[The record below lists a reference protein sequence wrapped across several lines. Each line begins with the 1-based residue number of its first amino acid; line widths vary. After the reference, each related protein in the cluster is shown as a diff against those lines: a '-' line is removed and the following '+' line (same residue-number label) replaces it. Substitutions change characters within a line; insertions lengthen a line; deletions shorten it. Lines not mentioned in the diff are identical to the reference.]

1 MEWSTVRRN
10 VEYAA
15 WAHGVADADIAQR
28 ADESLERV
36 GLLDRRGS
44 RARSLS
50 GGMRPRLG
58 LACALAH
65 SPELTTLDEPTVG
78 LDPVQRAELRHQ
90 IAEHGREGVV
100 VVVAQFRQ
108 SMPAWAV
115 LAGWIGVCVARVHH
129 SSRHRA
135 RRLDRRCRL
144 QHTAGR
150 AGLTGGLGCVRR
162 DPPRHSHRVL
172 RRPGPLSRPGAAARL
187 RDQRHPAAQSAVL
200 RHGFELHVVPLD
212 STAGHHLGDEY
223 RVLPAPVLHLGDCGG
238 HRGRGRPRRG
248 ESRRKQKGS
257 ARHLLVP
264 VTAGSL
270 GDHRYD
276 HASPRP
282 ARHRE
287 RRPMHRPPRIPP
299 LPLSQRRTRQTIR
312 RRKRRRHRG
321 SAPRM
326 RAMPSITFTQEYE
339 PAVESTYFIDRL
351 STSRTNWI
359 QVVYRN
365 SEGLYIGATCGPS
378 EAIESD
384 SIKQSLF
391 HRVGE
396 TRGPEAPRGLR
407 DRRVRIVAQRRRTGA
422 AGIPTSRRPSLHR
435 VVRAHQS
442 QFFDC
447 TISKKDLP

>member
-1 MEWSTVRRN
+1 MDRGVCGPRSPAPVDHRGPHPR
-10 VEYAA
+10 AA
-15 WAHGVADADIAQR
+15 PRHNRDPTA
-28 ADESLERV
+28 
-36 GLLDRRGS
+36 LLDHGRRRGGNPH
-44 RARSLS
+44 RRRPGS
-50 GGMRPRLG
+50 G
-58 LACALAH
+58 
-65 SPELTTLDEPTVG
+65 T
-78 LDPVQRAELRHQ
+78 
-90 IAEHGREGVV
+90 
-100 VVVAQFRQ
+100 
-108 SMPAWAV
+108 
-115 LAGWIGVCVARVHH
+115 

-172 RRPGPLSRPGAAARL
+172 RRPRPLSRPGAVARL

-212 STAGHHLGDEY
+212 STAGHHPGDEY
-223 RVLPAPVLHLGDCGG
+223 RVHPAPVLHLGDCGG

-321 SAPRM
+321 TAPRHASHAVHHLHSGV
-326 RAMPSITFTQEYE
+326 RARSR
-339 PAVESTYFIDRL
+339 IDLLHRQAQHLPNQLDSGRL
-351 STSRTNWI
+351 S
-359 QVVYRN
+359 
-365 SEGLYIGATCGPS
+365 
-378 EAIESD
+378 
-384 SIKQSLF
+384 KQ
-391 HRVGE
+391 
-396 TRGPEAPRGLR
+396 
-407 DRRVRIVAQRRRTGA
+407 
-422 AGIPTSRRPSLHR
+422 
-435 VVRAHQS
+435 
-442 QFFDC
+442 
-447 TISKKDLP
+447 